1 VGWYGLI
8 AHADTL
14 TNRARLVIM
23 SGVLLALLLSA
34 LDQTIVATAMP
45 RIIADLGGL
54 NYYSWVFTAYLLT
67 STAAMPVFGKLSDL
81 YGRRPFMLMGAFV
94 FIVASAFCGL
104 AQSMPFLIVMRGIQ
118 GIGGG
123 AMMVNAFSI
132 VGDLYPPAKRG
143 KWQGLT
149 ATTFGF
155 ASVLGPALGGYL
167 TDNFSWRWVFYVN
180 LPIGAIALVVI
191 FLTLPRHSGSG
202 RRHTIDYLGVASMV
216 TAMVSIL
223 LAFVWAGDLFA
234 WWSAPFFGLLLLG
247 FITGAGFLWVE
258 SRAAEPILPLHLFHI
273 RLYSSGVAIMF
284 LAGMAMFGLAV
295 YIPLFMIAVLGSSA
309 TGAGIATIPMS
320 VSMSLASTLAGLII
334 ARTGKYKLHL
344 FLSSLLLVFGLFL
357 LTQMGVD
364 TSTPTVYRNVIIAG
378 LGTGAM
384 MPIVTLVVQ
393 NAVPYQFLGT
403 ATSGIQFFRSIG
415 QTIGVAI
422 YGSIVVARL
431 ELEIPRQ
438 LTSDMSAPL
447 SPASAALV
455 RNPRTWLNSI
465 LPDQLQQELASST
478 VHGESLMTA
487 IPHALRDAFAAS
499 LHDVFLVCGVMA
511 VLIVIAVLTLQEVPL
526 RQSNLEGGVIASSHG
541 EGYVPAPALSLASD
555 EGQGD

>member
-1 VGWYGLI
+1 VGWSALI
-8 AHADTL
+8 AHADNL

-81 YGRRPFMLMGAFV
+81 YGRRPFMLLGALL
-94 FIVASAFCGL
+94 FIAASALCGL
-104 AQSMPFLIVMRGIQ
+104 AQSMPFLIVMRGVQ

-180 LPIGAIALVVI
+180 LPIGAVALVVI
-191 FLTLPRHSGSG
+191 FLTMPRHSGTG
-202 RRHTIDYLGVASMV
+202 RRHTIDYLGVATMV
-216 TAMVSIL
+216 TAMVSLL
-223 LAFVWAGDLFA
+223 LAFVWAGDLFP
-234 WWSAPFFGLLLLG
+234 WWSPPFFGLLLLAVAA
-247 FITGAGFLWVE
+247 GAAFLWVE
-258 SRAAEPILPLHLFHI
+258 DHAAEPILPLHLFRI

-284 LAGMAMFGLAV
+284 LSGMAIFGAAV
-295 YIPLFMIAVLGSSA
+295 YIPLFMIAVLGTSA

-320 VSMSLASTLAGLII
+320 VSMSVASTAAGLII

-344 FLSSLLLVFGLFL
+344 FLSSLVMVIGFFL
-357 LTQMGVD
+357 LAQMGVN
-364 TSTPTVYRNVIIAG
+364 TSTATVYRNVIIAG
-378 LGTGAM
+378 LGTGAL
-384 MPIVTLVVQ
+384 MPIVTLVIQ
-393 NAVPYQFLGT
+393 NSVSYRFLGT
-403 ATSGIQFFRSIG
+403 ATSAIQFFRSIG

-438 LTSDMSAPL
+438 LTADMTAPL
-447 SPASAALV
+447 SPAAAALV
-455 RNPRTWLNSI
+455 RNPRTWLSSI
-465 LPDQLQQELASST
+465 LPDQLQQELAGAS
-478 VHGESLMTA
+478 VHGVSLLTA

-499 LHDVFLVCGVMA
+499 LHDVFVLGGVLSAMI
-511 VLIVIAVLTLQEVPL
+511 VLAVLTLQELPL
-526 RQSNLEGGVIASSHG
+526 RHSNLEGGVVASSHG
-541 EGYVPAPALSLASD
+541 EGYAPAPALSLASD
-555 EGQGD
+555 ESPSD